1 MVSDGM
7 KRDGLILGLIV
18 AYCLVIV
25 GFTLRPQILF
35 GETTDEAITEQAA
48 TMVASVDTNVQFEV
62 LPDSPDPNEVFKLVN
77 QERVVEGQKPLI
89 ANAKLG
95 EVAMARAKDMA
106 ARQYYAHKSPDGK
119 YYYDLFP
126 DYDVKTDY
134 SCENLDIVFVP
145 SAEEFIKEWVG
156 STAHHACLV
165 NPVTTEAGFAVT
177 KMMLLEYGGQEVP
190 AYLVVGI
197 HATSLK

>member
-1 MVSDGM
+1 M
-7 KRDGLILGLIV
+7 KWDGLILGLIV
-18 AYCLVIV
+18 AYCLVVV

-35 GETTDEAITEQAA
+35 GETTDDIVTQQ
-48 TMVASVDTNVQFEV
+48 VNPPVDTNVQFEA

-89 ANAKLG
+89 ANVKLG

-106 ARQYYAHKSPDGK
+106 ARQYYAHKNPDGK

-126 DYDVKTDY
+126 DYGVKADY

-145 SAEEFIKEWVG
+145 NAEEFIKEWVG

-165 NPVTTEAGFAVT
+165 NPATTEAGFAVT
-177 KMMLLEYGGQEVP
+177 KMMLIEYGGQEVP
-190 AYLVVGI
+190 CYLVVGI
-197 HATSLK
+197 HTTSLK